1 MSVATLPLDYPA
13 IKVNRA
19 FATLD
24 AEEAAA
30 LEVDIL
36 DLLEKSN
43 WGGNGS
49 LIIPGDYLEVV
60 ITRS

>member
-36 DLLEKSN
+36 DLLERSN
-43 WGGNGS
+43 WAAT
-49 LIIPGDYLEVV
+49 VV
-60 ITRS
+60 SSSRATISKL